1 MKSWFLR
8 GMLAAAIAVPTLSGV
23 AWAGDRVKKCSLETL
38 DGQYLIGGTGTIF
51 PPAFGVTAPAVSSTA
66 GYALYYGDGTGADYV
81 TLVVNGV
88 KVPVTSPIAT
98 TYTLKP
104 DCTGTKTV
112 LNGPRF
118 DIYVATD
125 GSALS
130 AVATAAPP
138 NNSPGFASAGQQI
151 RAGFDRRD

>member
-51 PPAFGVTAPAVSSTA
+51 PPAFGGHRARSLLHGRICDSID
-66 GYALYYGDGTGADYV
+66 GDGTGADYV

-88 KVPVTSPIAT
+88 KVPVTSPIVHDLHAKAG
-98 TYTLKP
+98 LHRNQNSIERAAVRHL
-104 DCTGTKTV
+104 C
-112 LNGPRF
+112 R
-118 DIYVATD
+118 D
-125 GSALS
+125 GW
-130 AVATAAPP
+130 
-138 NNSPGFASAGQQI
+138 Q
-151 RAGFDRRD
+151 RAERSCHCCSSQ